1 MAERPHD
8 WTAGDPN
15 AHRAD
20 DPATPDP
27 ETIRAEIRETRDRLG
42 HTLEELGERLNPQHI
57 GQRVKHD
64 IRDATIGRVEHMARQ
79 AVDRVQETRNS
90 LADTIRENP
99 IPSAMIGIGLG
110 WLFMN
115 RRRSAPSNVYGP
127 YVAYPPRRVD
137 AYDTGAYGG
146 SGYGTSGTYDSRYA
160 AGGAYAAYDADEPG
174 AAERVRE
181 RASELGHEASER
193 VREFGHEAGERARE
207 FGQEASERAR
217 ELADRTRSQAR
228 RAEARV
234 EDRFREQPL
243 VVGAATLALGL
254 AAGFALPATEREVAL
269 MGDARDKLVDRVKDV
284 ASETGEKVQHV
295 ASRVIDEAQHTAKE
309 AARDEGLAGGG
320 RRDDQ
325 AQQPQSPGQPQGQG
339 YGQSFGQT
347 YGSGPERR
355 P

>member
-1 MAERPHD
+1 
-8 WTAGDPN
+8 
-15 AHRAD
+15 
-20 DPATPDP
+20 
-27 ETIRAEIRETRDRLG
+27 
-42 HTLEELGERLNPQHI
+42 
-57 GQRVKHD
+57 
-64 IRDATIGRVEHMARQ
+64 
-79 AVDRVQETRNS
+79 VQETRNS

-110 WLFMN
+110 WLFMS
-115 RRRSAPSNVYGP
+115 RRRSAPTNNVYGP
-127 YVAYPPRRVD
+127 YDAYPPRRVD

-146 SGYGTSGTYDSRYA
+146 SAYGAGASGTYDSRYA
-160 AGGAYAAYDADEPG
+160 AGGAYAPYAADDEPG

-181 RASELGHEASER
+181 RASELGHEA
-193 VREFGHEAGERARE
+193 G
-207 FGQEASERAR
+207 ERAR
-217 ELADRTRSQAR
+217 ELADRTRYQAR

-254 AAGFALPATEREVAL
+254 AAGFALPTTDREVAL
-269 MGDARDKLVDRVKDV
+269 MGDARDRLVDRVKDV

-320 RRDDQ
+320 RREDQ
-325 AQQPQSPGQPQGQG
+325 APQPPGQPQGQA

>member
-137 AYDTGAYGG
+137 AYDTGAYGR
-146 SGYGTSGTYDSRYA
+146 GYGAAGAYDSRSA
-160 AGGAYAAYDADEPG
+160 AGGAYGADDEPG
-174 AAERVRE
+174 VAARARERV
-181 RASELGHEASER
+181 SEL
-193 VREFGHEAGERARE
+193 GHEAGERARE
-207 FGQEASERAR
+207 LGHEASDRAR
-217 ELADRTRSQAR
+217 ELAERTRWQAR

-234 EDRFREQPL
+234 EDRFQEQPL

-254 AAGFALPATEREVAL
+254 AAGLALPATDREVAL
-269 MGDARDKLVDRVKDV
+269 MGDARDRLVDRVKDV

-325 AQQPQSPGQPQGQG
+325 PQGQPFGQSYGQG
-339 YGQSFGQT
+339 YGQ
-347 YGSGPERR
+347 GPERR